1 MASSAA
7 KLVRPVRNASLYR
20 ALNRAASQFSTS
32 GTKVG
37 LIGLGNMGASMASN
51 LVKSATHPSDVCVY
65 DVMPEN
71 IEKLVAEGATGCP
84 DVASLAAKC
93 DTIITMVPAT
103 AHVTSLLKDAN
114 GIFAHAKKGTLI
126 IDCSTID
133 PIASSNLSN
142 EAATMGL
149 RMIDAPVSGGVTGA
163 AAGTLTFMV
172 GGSDDNVSSATPTL
186 DRMGAKIIHCGAPGA
201 GGVTKLCNNLSLA
214 ISMIGTCEAMALG
227 KRLGMDS
234 NKLAEVM
241 NTSTARC
248 WSSDTYN
255 PVPGVI
261 EGVPANRDY
270 AGGFGAAL
278 MEKDLTLAMNAASQV
293 KARLPLGGSA
303 HQLYGLL
310 CENELGDRDFG
321 VVYKYLM
328 NNYKGE

>member
-1 MASSAA
+1 MAAIRSFARSIN
-7 KLVRPVRNASLYR
+7 KRGNATHFMSR
-20 ALNRAASQFSTS
+20 TSTNTA
-32 GTKVG
+32 GHRVG
-37 LIGLGNMGASMASN
+37 LIGLGNMGASMAMN
-51 LVKSATHPSDVCVY
+51 LVNSATNPADVCVY
-65 DVMPEN
+65 DVMPGN
-71 IEKLVAEGATGCP
+71 MEKLVSIGATGCSNAGEL
-84 DVASLAAKC
+84 ASKC
-93 DTIITMVPAT
+93 DIIITMVPAT
-103 AHVTSLLKDAN
+103 AHVTSLLKDAD
-114 GIFAHAKKGTLI
+114 GIFANARKGSLI

-133 PIASSNLSN
+133 PIASQNLAA
-142 EAATMGL
+142 EAISKEL

-172 GGSDDNVSSATPTL
+172 GGSEDDVARGTPTL
-186 DRMGAKIIHCGAPGA
+186 DRMGAKIIHCGENGA

-214 ISMIGTCEAMALG
+214 ISMIGTCEAMSLG

-261 EGVPANRDY
+261 ENVPSSRDY
-270 AGGFGAAL
+270 EGGFGAAL
-278 MEKDLTLAMNAASQV
+278 MEKDLSLAMNAATQV
-293 KARLPLGGSA
+293 KARLPLGASA

-310 CENELGDRDFG
+310 CENDLGDKDFG

-328 NNYKGE
+328 NSYKPKHQ

>member
-1 MASSAA
+1 MA
-7 KLVRPVRNASLYR
+7 L
-20 ALNRAASQFSTS
+20 
-32 GTKVG
+32 
-37 LIGLGNMGASMASN
+37 N
-51 LVKSATHPSDVCVY
+51 LVKSAAHPSDVCVF

-71 IEKLVAEGATGCP
+71 VEKLVAEGATGCS
-84 DVASLAAKC
+84 DVATLAAKC

-103 AHVTSLLKDAN
+103 AHVTGILKDTG
-114 GIFAHAKKGTLI
+114 GIFANAKKDTLL

-133 PIASSNLSN
+133 PIASASLAT
-142 EAATMGL
+142 EAAAHGL

-172 GGSDDNVSSATPTL
+172 GGSGDNVESATPTL
-186 DRMGAKIIHCGAPGA
+186 ERMGAKIIHCGDAGA

-234 NKLAEVM
+234 GKLAEVM
-241 NTSTARC
+241 NISTARC

-255 PVPGVI
+255 PVPGVLD
-261 EGVPANRDY
+261 GVPASRDY
-270 AGGFGAAL
+270 EGGFGAAL
-278 MEKDLTLAMNAASQV
+278 MEKDLTLAMAAASQV

-310 CENELGDRDFG
+310 CENQLGDRDFG

-328 NNYKGE
+328 SSYRPQE